1 MVTNEKKE
9 QLQNLIRKIETV
21 NGLRLIFLFIGV
33 VLLLFLYF
41 GDKFWS
47 DAAWFASVG
56 SVVFRIAAWD
66 IIFMVVATF
75 VKLFFTAKYNQLVK
89 KG

>member
-47 DAAWFASVG
+47 DAAWFA
-56 SVVFRIAAWD
+56 
-66 IIFMVVATF
+66 
-75 VKLFFTAKYNQLVK
+75 
-89 KG
+89 